1 MAIVDLSMAQPV
13 VLPAKGGVMVM
24 EPLAKVGAADR
35 FQVYSQVSVDF
46 GSAKGHIVI
55 SDIDIAL

>member
-1 MAIVDLSMAQPV
+1 
-13 VLPAKGGVMVM
+13 MVS
-24 EPLAKVGAADR
+24 EGLGKVGAADR

-55 SDIDIAL
+55 SDINIAL